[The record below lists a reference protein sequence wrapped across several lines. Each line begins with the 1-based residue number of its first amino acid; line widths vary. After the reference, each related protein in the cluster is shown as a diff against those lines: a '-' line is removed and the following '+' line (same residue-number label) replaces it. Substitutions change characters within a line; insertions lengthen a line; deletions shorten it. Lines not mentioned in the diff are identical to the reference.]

1 MSEPIDAGWVTV
13 AVLGKTRGNRG
24 EITAWAL
31 SSKPERYQALEEVY
45 LFGLVEGTDDTVPR
59 GRPARTGLS
68 VPGPPAAGERFE
80 VESTWFHQ
88 ETLIFKFRGVDTIS
102 DAERLSGLEVRV
114 PLSQRTALDP
124 GEFFQSDLVG
134 CEVVDRR
141 TGESLGRV
149 SGWQDSGGPGLL
161 VVEGNLLIPF
171 ARAICV
177 EIHPAA
183 RRIAVELP
191 EGLKDL
197 NRQDLNRQDLNRS

>member
-1 MSEPIDAGWVTV
+1 LSESAAGWVTV

-31 SSKPERYQALEEVY
+31 SSKPERYQDLEEVH
-45 LFGLVEGTDDTVPR
+45 LFG
-59 GRPARTGLS
+59 S
-68 VPGPPAAGERFE
+68 GERFE

-88 ETLIFKFRGVDTIS
+88 ETLVFKFRGVDTIS

-114 PLSQRTALDP
+114 PMSQRTSLEH

-141 TGESLGRV
+141 TGETIGRV
-149 SGWQDSGGPGLL
+149 SDWQDSGGPGCL
-161 VVEGNLLIPF
+161 VVDGELLIPF

-177 EIHPAA
+177 EIDPANK
-183 RRIAVELP
+183 RIAVELP

-197 NRQDLNRQDLNRS
+197 NRS